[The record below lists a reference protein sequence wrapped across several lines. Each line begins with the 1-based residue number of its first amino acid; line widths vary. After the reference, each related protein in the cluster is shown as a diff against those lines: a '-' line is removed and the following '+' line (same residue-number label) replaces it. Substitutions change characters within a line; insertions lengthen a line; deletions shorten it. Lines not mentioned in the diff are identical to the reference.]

1 MLFKKDDLVFA
12 KIKGY
17 KPWPG
22 RVLELK
28 PGNKAMVFFFG
39 TYDKGQVLM
48 KDMWLYNEESKAKYA
63 PANGKRPKKFQQAL
77 EEIVDWPDML
87 PYEGKSEEKH
97 LDDSLEPDGIEPVE
111 KKQRRDS
118 EISNRKLWVQVK
130 DTGDIIEIDLD
141 KDRPKFNT
149 KKEAMIYDDNRFKEA
164 LRFKSLV
171 EAGKYVPPEVITR
184 LEAKT
189 NRNGAEQAILDKWMF
204 LQEDRQEK
212 IQWLKTEYKIADIEI
227 QLRKI
232 LHPGKPDLESIIEH
246 LQELNSLLVSKL
258 MLKKQPQVFETI
270 DRLCHYVGPKTT
282 NNLSTNDKETETVTM
297 IRSLANA
304 IYSKWTSYF
313 EEIPSN
319 ENFMENFK
327 HLIETFRHSVRDL
340 PEEKLKFMVCE

>member
-1 MLFKKDDLVFA
+1 MLFKVDDLVFA

-22 RVLELK
+22 RILELK
-28 PGNKAMVFFFG
+28 PGNKAVVFFFG
-39 TYDKGQVLM
+39 TYDKGQVLI

-87 PYEGKSEEKH
+87 PFEGKSEEQEAE
-97 LDDSLEPDGIEPVE
+97 DSLEPVK
-111 KKQRRDS
+111 KKQRGDPEVS
-118 EISNRKLWVQVK
+118 HRKLWVQVK

-149 KKEAMIYDDNRFKEA
+149 KKEAMQWDDNRANDA
-164 LRFKSLV
+164 LRFKTLV

-189 NRNGAEQAILDKWMF
+189 NRNNAEQAILDKWMF

-212 IQWLKTEYKIADIEI
+212 IQWLKTEMKIADSES

-258 MLKKQPQVFETI
+258 MLKKQPQVFETV

-282 NNLSTNDKETETVTM
+282 SNQSTNAKGTENITT
-297 IRSLANA
+297 IRSLANT

-319 ENFMENFK
+319 PENFMENFK
-327 HLIETFRHSVRDL
+327 SLIEKFKHSVRDL

>member
-1 MLFKKDDLVFA
+1 
-12 KIKGY
+12 
-17 KPWPG
+17 
-22 RVLELK
+22 
-28 PGNKAMVFFFG
+28 
-39 TYDKGQVLM
+39 
-48 KDMWLYNEESKAKYA
+48 MWLYNEESKAKFA
-63 PANGKRPKKFQQAL
+63 PANGKRPKTFQQAL
-77 EEIVDWPDML
+77 EETVDWPDML
-87 PYEGKSEEKH
+87 PFEGKSEEEPEAE
-97 LDDSLEPDGIEPVE
+97 DSLEPVK
-111 KKQRRDS
+111 KKQRRDPEVS
-118 EISNRKLWVQVK
+118 HRKLWVQVK

-189 NRNGAEQAILDKWMF
+189 NRNNAEQAILDKWMF

-212 IQWLKTEYKIADIEI
+212 MAWLRTEMKIAEIES